1 MTDKVLM
8 MANGW
13 RMIVTANAES
23 SEVRFVVGHP
33 DLDTHSILTFPI
45 KDLGRG
51 IVVDLNSLMNTAL
64 GIPDQITQHGS

>member
-13 RMIVTANAES
+13 RMIITANAES
-23 SEVRFVVGHP
+23 SEVKFMVGHP
-33 DLDTHSILTFPI
+33 DLDNHSIVTFPL

-51 IVVDLNSLMNTAL
+51 IVLDLNSLMNTAL
-64 GIPDQITQHGS
+64 GIPYQSTKRGS